1 MPGRLKTW
9 VPFAAVVVVLA
20 IGWLVANQP
29 TGGESGPD
37 LSQAASDE
45 SVTATS
51 QATPAAS
58 APSVASK
65 TAAATKSAG
74 ASPAAVRRDLE
85 LDELRG
91 GHTIARHVGKS
102 EQELRDR
109 LTREPDIS
117 AASSYFDLETAEMVV
132 AAALSKRRSDIDRWV
147 GGTGPRANLAL
158 RFTHDAPAGL
168 KVERGAQAA
177 REINSV
183 VVVLRWANGDWY
195 VLTSYPDD

>member
-9 VPFAAVVVVLA
+9 VPVATVVVVLA

-29 TGGESGPD
+29 TGGESRPD

-58 APSVASK
+58 APAVASK
-65 TAAATKSAG
+65 TAIATKTAG
-74 ASPAAVRRDLE
+74 ASPVAVRRDLD

-91 GHTIARHVGKS
+91 GHTIARHVGRT
-102 EQELRDR
+102 EQELKDR

-132 AAALSKRRSDIDRWV
+132 AAALSKKRSDIDRWV
-147 GGTGPRANLAL
+147 RGTGPRANLAL

-168 KVERGAQAA
+168 KVERGARAGRA
-177 REINSV
+177 IDSV
-183 VVVLRWANGDWY
+183 VVVLRWANDDWY